1 MPKKASS
8 NKKSSK
14 TTKTTEAV
22 SKSSRQKILK
32 NKSF

>member
-14 TTKTTEAV
+14 TTETTDVV

-32 NKSF
+32 NKVF